1 MPFTQSD
8 LDAISLN
15 QYQVFFD
22 DLNLGY
28 IVDGTLTVGVAGQY
42 TEVNNVNQFEGTI
55 KMWNRANIPSVSFS
69 VFSNDVETM
78 RTKLMKGQVSSE
90 TFSDGTSKIGF
101 GVETIGS
108 DNFAGVLLMTPYP
121 APSGYNYG
129 SDFRFTKAVLRVEF
143 DNVIAS
149 SKESPAEVPVTVTM
163 LPDTTQATGFEYGIF
178 GNWQASSSTPL
189 GVSITSYQY
198 ALSDDPRISLTYA
211 KILADEMQRF
221 ECHAHYGTVS
231 STATAINN
239 GSGYNATATSMVV
252 DSVSGIAAGDFIR
265 ITTSGPVQQYARV
278 SAVNTGTN
286 TLTVERNALG
296 STAVTIADNDVVTLI
311 TNVST
316 VNVRDGAT
324 WASSDTGKATVGNTY
339 QGTGSANKGVIAHA
353 GAAGSTNVTATFN
366 SVASRNFEI
375 VAQ

>member
-1 MPFTQSD
+1 MAFTQAD

-69 VFSNDVETM
+69 VFSNDVDTM
-78 RTKLMKGQVSSE
+78 RTKLMKGQVQSE

-108 DNFAGVLLMTPYP
+108 DSFAGVLLMTPYP
-121 APSGYNYG
+121 APSGYDYA
-129 SDFRFTKAVLRVEF
+129 SDFRFTKAVLRIDY
-143 DNVIAS
+143 DNIIAS
-149 SKESPAEVPVTVTM
+149 SKESPAEVPITVTM
-163 LPDTTQATGFEYGIF
+163 LPDTTQATGFEYGVF

-189 GVSITSYQY
+189 GVSITAYQY
-198 ALSDDPRISLTYA
+198 ALSDDPRISLTA
-211 KILADEMQRF
+211 ATLLADELQRL

-239 GSGYNATATSMVV
+239 GAGYSATDTSIVV

-265 ITTSGPVQQYARV
+265 ITTSGPVQEYARV
-278 SAVNTGTN
+278 SAVTTGTN

-296 STAVTIADNDVVTLI
+296 STAQTIADDDVVTLI

-324 WASSDTGKATVGNTY
+324 WASSDATKATVGNTY
-339 QGTGSANKGVIAHA
+339 QGSGSANKGVIAHVA
-353 GAAGSTNVTATFN
+353 TGSANITATFN
-366 SVASRNFEI
+366 SVASRNLAI
-375 VAQ
+375 TAS

>member
-1 MPFTQSD
+1 MPFTQAD

-108 DNFAGVLLMTPYP
+108 DVFAGVLLMTPYP

-129 SDFRFTKAVLRVEF
+129 SDFRFTKAVLRIEF
-143 DNVIAS
+143 DNIIAS
-149 SKESPAEVPVTVTM
+149 SKETPAEVPLTVTM
-163 LPDTTQATGFEYGIF
+163 LPDTTQPTGFEYGVF

-198 ALSDDPRISLTYA
+198 ALSDDPRISLTA
-211 KILADEMQRF
+211 ATLLNDELQRL

-231 STATAINN
+231 STATTT
-239 GSGYNATATSMVV
+239 SGTASATATSIAVV
-252 DSVSGIAAGDFIR
+252 SATGIAAGDFVR
-265 ITTSGPVQQYARV
+265 ITTSGPVQEYARV
-278 SAVNTGTN
+278 SGVSGN

-296 STAVTIADNDVVTLI
+296 STAQSVGSGDAVTLI

-324 WASSDTGKATVGNTY
+324 WASSDATKATVGNTY
-339 QGTGSANKGVIAHA
+339 QGTGTANKGVIAHV
-353 GAAGSTNVTATFN
+353 AAGSANITATFN
-366 SVASRNFEI
+366 SVASRNLAI
-375 VAQ
+375 TAS